1 MSPGLPLVSVGSR
14 QVQVWQSLG
23 RHLFTCLI
31 ALCWI
36 KALRG
41 ENWCMCFRSFLPKF
55 AFNCSLVFDI
65 PVKGFIY
72 PSRCLKLW
80 PCVGKKTPNPCFFSK
95 PSFPHKT
102 RVFGPKTEFYCQTRQ
117 FFRVWKH
124 RVQECP
130 FSFPNTTLTF
140 PTFPLHSL
148 LYGVC
153 FFVSA
158 FSKTFPQTATGNEWS
173 FLQHKGGR
181 RPEID
186 EGASLLG
193 QKRRFASSEKTKRL
207 KKIKENDKNQGVLQ
221 KVSFF
226 VGSNLSTS
234 KRIQRTPCCNPWNI
248 LEHSKSYH

>member
-124 RVQECP
+124 RVYIYIYIFIFKSILKSR
-130 FSFPNTTLTF
+130 FSISAHNV
-140 PTFPLHSL
+140 
-148 LYGVC
+148 GVC
-153 FFVSA
+153 R
-158 FSKTFPQTATGNEWS
+158 W
-173 FLQHKGGR
+173 
-181 RPEID
+181 
-186 EGASLLG
+186 
-193 QKRRFASSEKTKRL
+193 
-207 KKIKENDKNQGVLQ
+207 
-221 KVSFF
+221 
-226 VGSNLSTS
+226 
-234 KRIQRTPCCNPWNI
+234 
-248 LEHSKSYH
+248 